1 MTGSDRKLSKIQVSD
16 LLLYLLPLSLLVG
29 TNIPAGSIGDRV
41 VYVGTT
47 EALIGLSMAA
57 VLMRFLVAHAS
68 MAVPGSVFVPLLLFS
83 CVVPGSLVARI
94 LATGEGVSPEAYI
107 ETIRWFEYLAV
118 FLIVLSVV
126 RHGRQLQILLGVFI
140 IASLLNAGVALFQS
154 ATFDVMEARIYGLLV
169 SGSDRAGASV
179 SNPNVAGSLFMI
191 SSVFLGAFA
200 IHANSRKPLYL
211 ALCAVMV
218 VAGLMTL
225 SRSAIL
231 GLGTGALVL
240 VVISGQR
247 VRAVV
252 LGGVV
257 LTAFCL
263 TVWASDI
270 LRGRLIDSF
279 HLEGDTVAAQSIL
292 LRLEV
297 WQDAFY
303 RFEDHPILGA
313 GFGEFRSASTP
324 LAVDNYYLE
333 ILATTGIVGLTIL
346 LWMFG
351 AIIFFV
357 WRVRAPR
364 DSPFFAIRAGYLGS
378 IAGLLVAS
386 FFGGLLFN
394 PRILGLFWLLTGI
407 AICGA
412 RLSRGESVSGDF
424 RLRPTPQRWTPD
436 ISDRYS
442 PPTVD
447 YD

>member
-1 MTGSDRKLSKIQVSD
+1 VTTSGRAIPKIRVLD
-16 LLLYLLPLSLLVG
+16 LLLYLLPLSLLLG
-29 TNIPAGSIGDRV
+29 TNVPAGSIGDRI

-47 EALIGLSMAA
+47 EVVIGLLMAP
-57 VLMRFLVAHAS
+57 VLMRFLGGHAS
-68 MAVPGSVFVPLLLFS
+68 MAVPGSVLAPLLLFS

-94 LATGEGVSPEAYI
+94 LATGEGASPEAYI

-126 RHGRQLQILLGVFI
+126 QHRRQLQILLGLFI

-169 SGSDRAGASV
+169 SGSDRAGTSV

-191 SSVFLGAFA
+191 GGVFLGAFA
-200 IHANSRKPLYL
+200 IHAKRRKSLYL

-231 GLGTGALVL
+231 GLGTGALML
-240 VVISGQR
+240 VVIAGQR

-252 LGGVV
+252 LAGAV

-263 TVWASDI
+263 TVWASDV
-270 LRGRLIDSF
+270 LRGRLVDSF

-292 LRLEV
+292 LRLEM
-297 WQDAFY
+297 WQDAFL

-346 LWMFG
+346 LWLFG
-351 AIIFFV
+351 AIILFV

-394 PRILGLFWLLTGI
+394 PRILGSFWLLTGI

-412 RLSRGESVSGDF
+412 RLSRRESVSRRF
-424 RLRPTPQRWTPD
+424 
-436 ISDRYS
+436 
-442 PPTVD
+442 PTVACATALD
-447 YD
+447 SRHPRPL